1 MNFNDIVYWNGV
13 SYGTA
18 IKLNKHELQTFNLLL
33 AVLIPVIYPVPVAM
47 FINKYIKDIRVRYE
61 K

>member
-18 IKLNKHELQTFNLLL
+18 IKLSKHNLKTFNLLL